1 MSGLI
6 LSRDDELGPDA
17 LALIGQ
23 SEAELAAIYPAEVRY
38 AFSPS
43 ELRDAGVRF
52 VVGHVATTPVAC
64 GGVALLDGYGELK
77 RIFVTRS
84 HRGSGFADAVVAELE
99 RIAVQ
104 NNRTCMRLET
114 GEASPEAIR
123 FYTRLGY
130 ARIGPFGA
138 YEENGSSVFMEK
150 SL

>member
-6 LSRDDELGPDA
+6 LSRDDDLGPDS
-17 LALIGQ
+17 LGLIAQ

-43 ELRDAGVRF
+43 ELRDAGVCF
-52 VVGHVATTPVAC
+52 VVGHSEGTPVAC

-84 HRGSGFADAVVAELE
+84 HRGRGFADAVVAELE
-99 RIAVQ
+99 QIAA
-104 NNRTCMRLET
+104 REGRSCMRLET

-130 ARIGPFGA
+130 SRIGPFGE

-150 SL
+150 PL